1 MVDLWR
7 WPTLTAA
14 AASIVAPNG
23 TTPSNHGRLLLEIR
37 TPIAIEV
44 EMWQIMANGCTW
56 HQSKSFCFQMYVK
69 DNDSNGLIMPETMYI
84 PSSPQLAVGV
94 PLYISSH

>member
-23 TTPSNHGRLLLEIR
+23 TTPSNHGRLLFEIR
-37 TPIAIEV
+37 TPIAYSYGDVANYGKWMHMASIEV
-44 EMWQIMANGCTW
+44 ILLPNVCKGQRRQRSDHA
-56 HQSKSFCFQMYVK
+56 
-69 DNDSNGLIMPETMYI
+69 
-84 PSSPQLAVGV
+84 
-94 PLYISSH
+94 